1 MKNEKELNDWIDTAE
16 RAALLTDN
24 PNDFD
29 KGILYCLGKLKEF
42 LKKE

>member
-1 MKNEKELNDWIDTAE
+1 MNEEKLNEWVDGVEHAV
-16 RAALLTDN
+16 LLTDN

-42 LKKE
+42 LKK